1 MKKINQSTLK
11 ELLSYDEKTGVFT
24 WIKKR
29 QNVVVGRVAGHI
41 DRLGYERITISGKIY
56 LSHRLAWLYVHG
68 YLPEKEIDHINRIRN
83 DNRIANLREAT
94 SQLNSLNTGMY
105 KNNTSGSKGI

>member
-1 MKKINQSTLK
+1 MRKINQSALK

-56 LSHRLAWLYVHG
+56 LSIV
-68 YLPEKEIDHINRIRN
+68 
-83 DNRIANLREAT
+83 
-94 SQLNSLNTGMY
+94 
-105 KNNTSGSKGI
+105 